1 MKHTLLG
8 TVAVMGLLAVA
19 PAFALTSST
28 TVTATETTGSIS
40 IAPEKRTIIK
50 QRLSSTKPVEIEKSV
65 TVGMSVPSSI
75 ELQTV
80 PETIVSDVPS
90 VKGYRY
96 FVWNDEVV
104 LVDPTSRK
112 VVQIIE

>member
-1 MKHTLLG
+1 MT
-8 TVAVMGLLAVA
+8 
-19 PAFALTSST
+19 TS
-28 TVTATETTGSIS
+28 ETTGSIT

-50 QRLSSTKPVEIEKSV
+50 QRLSSTKPVEIEKKV
-65 TVGMSVPSSI
+65 TVGMSVPSTV

-80 PETIVSDVPS
+80 PETIVSDIPS

-104 LVDPTSRK
+104 LVDPSSRK